1 MSARRILA
9 GLGLTLGLAG
19 ACASVVICR
28 PILVRTSLDEL
39 VGGSGRAIPDAVKNV
54 SSTIVPVLVSSADP
68 SAARRA
74 ADALLPVL
82 PSNDCVAVR
91 ARTDTELGAILDF
104 VATNRAGLVSRAA
117 CELLATPEGRARIAR
132 RHVKRLYADPSPP
145 LFPPDLDPFGL
156 TEDFVRSLAAAPT
169 GWTPLGGWLT
179 AETNGVT
186 TVLITLDVKPVLTVD
201 ADELAAFKER
211 LDAALATVRRDGVS
225 VVACG
230 VPIHTA
236 VTAARCKRQVGWL
249 SALSFVFILLLS
261 VFAFRSVRWIPL
273 LAFSLVVSAL
283 AGTLALVF
291 FFGSFHIMTLVF
303 GTSVLGL
310 VIDYSFHW
318 LLQRPGHRATVTRSL
333 LVSFLTTEV
342 SLLPLAFSS
351 LPVLRQSAV
360 FLGTGLAAALAVVF
374 YVYPAPRPA
383 EPDDGPKSAWLVSRG
398 WSGPLVLFVLGML
411 VVLGLVRL
419 DLGTTPQA
427 LYRPPD
433 ELASAERFLMER
445 SGAAESGHGTLVIS
459 GGTFEERLT
468 AEESLNLPVG
478 TPHLSAALPS
488 LAKRRASAADVRLLY
503 AEQGAAQMKS
513 LGLAAVVPPP
523 EPVSW
528 GATRLPSVL
537 TRTFLAQDA
546 LVVPSAP
553 RPAFRVPRAG
563 ITLSFWQPRR
573 QLAAMLTDL
582 SHEALTRLGL
592 TLALL
597 IGLLALLYRRA
608 ALAVLAPTLVA
619 LAVVGAVLGWRGEP
633 VNLFH
638 LLAAFLLVGMGL
650 DYAVF
655 LREGGDAVLKPAL
668 CSLATSLV
676 GFGSLAFVSFPVVQ
690 AFGWTLGVGLPT
702 AFVAALLLVLPAPK
716 RATPTEHAVSPLG
729 MELLLLV
736 YRLFGLR
743 VLEWLAGTVGACAWA
758 FSSAVRRASPNWRK
772 AMNFA
777 RSLADKTVV
786 MAGGRRL
793 PRVETDGSP
802 DAAAFLADVQAGRG
816 VFVLSSHCG
825 TIEVLAALGECAQTF
840 HAWMDFDRTSV
851 FNAFYLRH
859 ARRSRVRIHPVS
871 EIGLETA
878 FWAGDA
884 LERGDSL
891 VMAGDRGRGAYRFAH
906 ALGAPVYFIACVAD
920 GPLGYRA
927 IVRRLPGETA
937 AMEAA
942 YAAALAEVAA
952 AHPDEWFEWSDGDR
966 RRSTALD
973 SNRQQPTAIEGGVA

>member
-1 MSARRILA
+1 MSGKRILA
-9 GLGLTLGLAG
+9 GLGLMLILAG
-19 ACASVVICR
+19 ACAPFFIGRSLI
-28 PILVRTSLDEL
+28 VRTSLDEL
-39 VGGSGRAIPDAVKNV
+39 VGDPGRAIPDAVKNV

-74 ADALLPVL
+74 AEALLPAL
-82 PSNDCVAVR
+82 PSNDCAAVR
-91 ARTDTELGAILDF
+91 ARMDTELGAILDF
-104 VATNRAGLVSRAA
+104 AATNRAGLVSRAA
-117 CELLATPEGRARIAR
+117 SELLATPEGRARIAR

-145 LFPPDLDPFGL
+145 LFPLDLDPFGL

-169 GWTPLGGWLT
+169 GWTPRGGWLT

-186 TVLITLDVKPVLTVD
+186 HLLLTLELKEEVVVD
-201 ADELAAFKER
+201 ADRLVAFQR
-211 LDAALATVRRDGVS
+211 TLDAASATVLDGGVR

-249 SALSFVFILLLS
+249 SAISFVFILLLS
-261 VFAFRSVRWIPL
+261 VFVFRSVRWIPL

-283 AGTLALVF
+283 AGTLALIF
-291 FFGSFHIMTLVF
+291 FFGSFHLMTLVF

-351 LPVLRQSAV
+351 LPILRQSAV

-374 YVYPAPRPA
+374 YFYPAPRPA
-383 EPDDGPKSAWLVSRG
+383 EPDDGPKSVWLVSRG
-398 WSGPLVLFVLGML
+398 WSGPLVLFVLG
-411 VVLGLVRL
+411 VFVILGLVRL
-419 DLGTTPQA
+419 DFGTTPQA

-433 ELASAERFLMER
+433 ELASAERFLAER
-445 SGAAESGHGTLVIS
+445 SGAADGKHGTLVIS
-459 GGTFEERLT
+459 GGTLEERLKT
-468 AEESLNLPVG
+468 EESLSLPAG
-478 TPHLSAALPS
+478 TPHLSAVLPS
-488 LAKRRASAADVRLLY
+488 LAKRRAAAADVRLLY
-503 AEQGAAQMKS
+503 EEQGAAQMRR
-513 LGLAAVVPPP
+513 LGLAAIVPPP
-523 EPVSW
+523 EPVPW

-537 TRTFLAQDA
+537 TRTFLAKDA

-553 RPAFRVPRAG
+553 RAAFRASRSG
-563 ITLSFWQPRR
+563 LTISFWQPRQ

-597 IGLLALLYRRA
+597 IGLLAFLYRRA

-619 LAVVGAVLGWRGEP
+619 LAVVGAALGWRGEP
-633 VNLFH
+633 MNLFH

-655 LREGGDAVLKPAL
+655 LREGGDTVLKPAL

-690 AFGWTLGVGLPT
+690 AFGCTLGVGLPT
-702 AFVAALLLVLPAPK
+702 AFAAALLLFLSAPK
-716 RATPTEHAVSPLG
+716 RATQAEHAASPLG
-729 MELLLLV
+729 MEILLLV

-743 VLEWLAGTVGACAWA
+743 VLEMLAGAVGVCTWA
-758 FSSAVRRASPNWRK
+758 LSPAVRRASPSRRK
-772 AMNFA
+772 VMNFA

-802 DAAAFLADVQAGRG
+802 DAAAFLADVQAGCG

-859 ARRSRVRIHPVS
+859 AHRSRVRIHPVS
-871 EIGLETA
+871 EIGVETA

-891 VMAGDRGRGAYRFAH
+891 VMAGDRGRGAFRFAH
-906 ALGAPVYFIACVAD
+906 ALGAPVYFIACVTD
-920 GPLGYRA
+920 GPVGYRA
-927 IVRRLPGETA
+927 IVRRLPGKTA
-937 AMEAA
+937 AMETA

-952 AHPDEWFEWSDGDR
+952 THPDEWFEWSDSNR
-966 RRSTALD
+966 RPSTAID
-973 SNRQQPTAIEGGVA
+973 SNRHQPTAVKGGVA

>member
-9 GLGLTLGLAG
+9 GLGLTLILAG
-19 ACASVVICR
+19 ACVPVVICR
-28 PILVRTSLDEL
+28 PLLVRTSLDEL
-39 VGGSGRAIPDAVKNV
+39 VGEPGRAIPDAVKNV

-74 ADALLPVL
+74 AEALLPIL

-186 TVLITLDVKPVLTVD
+186 TVLLTLDVKPVLTVNT
-201 ADELAAFKER
+201 DELAAFKER

-225 VVACG
+225 AVACG

-249 SALSFVFILLLS
+249 SAISFVFILLLS

-283 AGTLALVF
+283 AGTLALIF
-291 FFGSFHIMTLVF
+291 FFGAFHLMTLVF

-374 YVYPAPRPA
+374 CFYPAPRPA
-383 EPDDGPKSAWLVSRG
+383 EPDDGPKRFWLVSRG
-398 WSGPLVLFVLGML
+398 WSGPLVLFVLGVL
-411 VVLGLVRL
+411 VVLGLARL
-419 DLGTTPQA
+419 DFGTTPQA

-433 ELASAERFLMER
+433 ELASAERFLVER
-445 SGAAESGHGTLVIS
+445 GGAAESEHGTLVIS
-459 GGTFEERLT
+459 GGTFEERLKT
-468 AEESLNLPVG
+468 EESLNLPDG

-488 LAKRRASAADVRLLY
+488 LAKRRAAAADVRRLY
-503 AEQGAAQMKS
+503 AEQGAAQMKR

-528 GATRLPSVL
+528 DATRLPSVL
-537 TRTFLAQDA
+537 TRTFLAKDA

-553 RPAFRVPRAG
+553 RTALRAARSEPT
-563 ITLSFWQPRR
+563 ISFWQPRR

-608 ALAVLAPTLVA
+608 AFAVLAPTLVA

-668 CSLATSLV
+668 CSLATSLI
-676 GFGSLAFVSFPVVQ
+676 GFGSLAFVTFPVVQ
-690 AFGWTLGVGLPT
+690 AFGCTLGVGLPT
-702 AFVAALLLVLPAPK
+702 AFAAALLLFLPAPK
-716 RATPTEHAVSPLG
+716 RAPRTEHAASPLG
-729 MELLLLV
+729 MEILLLI

-743 VLEWLAGTVGACAWA
+743 VLEMLARTVGVCAWA
-758 FSSAVRRASPNWRK
+758 LSPAVRRASPSRRK

-777 RSLADKTVV
+777 CSLADKTVV

-859 ARRSRVRIHPVS
+859 AHRSRVRIHPVS
-871 EIGLETA
+871 DIGLETA

-891 VMAGDRGRGAYRFAH
+891 VMAGDRGRGAFRFAH
-906 ALGAPVYFIACVAD
+906 ALGAPVYFIACVTD
-920 GPLGYRA
+920 GPLGYRVF
-927 IVRRLPGETA
+927 VRRLPGETA